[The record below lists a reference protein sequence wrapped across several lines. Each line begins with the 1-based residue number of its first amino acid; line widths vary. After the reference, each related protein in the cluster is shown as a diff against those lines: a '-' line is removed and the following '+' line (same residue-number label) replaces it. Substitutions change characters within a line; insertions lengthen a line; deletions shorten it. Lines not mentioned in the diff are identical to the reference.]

1 MKFTDLFIRRPVLAL
16 VVSTLILLLGIRA
29 LSELPVRQYPL
40 TESTT
45 FTITTAYPGA
55 SPDLMQGFVTQP
67 LAQSVAT
74 VEGIDYLSSSSTQG
88 RSVITVR
95 MKLNVDSSKAMT
107 EIMAKLNEVKYRLP
121 QDVYDPVVVKSS
133 GEATA
138 VAYVG
143 FSSKI
148 MSTPALTDYLA
159 RVVQPQFSSIEG
171 VSSVELY
178 GGQKLAMRVWVD
190 PSRLAARGISA
201 GELADALRQNNVQA
215 APGQAKGM
223 YVVSNI
229 KVNTDLVSVAEFRD
243 MVIKRDGDAV
253 IRLGDVATV
262 ELAAASTDSSAL
274 MDGERAV
281 YFGLN
286 ATPIGNPLTI
296 VKRLNELLPS
306 IKQNLPPDVEVQIPF
321 ELARFISASIDEVKS
336 TLIEAVLIVVAVIFL
351 CLGSLRAVLIPVMT
365 IPLSMLGAAA
375 IMGLFGF
382 SVNLLTL
389 LAMVLA
395 IGLVVD
401 DAIVVVENVHRH
413 IEEGKTPV
421 HAALIGAREVAGPVI
436 AMTITLAAVYAPIGL
451 MGGLTGSLFKEF
463 AFTLAA
469 AVVVSGVIALTLS
482 PVMSS
487 FLLSSKASE
496 GWMARQAERAFERL
510 GNAYGRALSRS
521 LHHRWFTGLIALA
534 VLVSLPLLYNQA
546 QRELAPVEDQSTV
559 LTAIKSPQYANI
571 DYVEKF
577 GKKWD
582 DVMKALPEQRGR
594 WLINGDSGVASSIGG
609 VDFVSWEARKRDA
622 NEIQADMQSRVNEIE
637 GSSVFAFQL
646 PSLPGSTGGLPV
658 QMVIKSAADYHVV
671 YEAME
676 NLKKAARESGKF
688 MVVDSDLDYNN
699 PVVRITVDRAKANSL
714 GVTMKDI
721 GDTLAVLV
729 GENYINRFGLDG
741 RSYDVIA
748 QSTREQRLSPE
759 SLAQLFVKS
768 ASGGQVPLSNLVAVS
783 VGVEPNQL
791 TQFDQLNAAT
801 FQAIPMPGVS
811 MGDAVQF
818 LTVQAQSLPAGF
830 SYDWQSDARQ
840 FSQEGSALMITFL
853 FAIIVI
859 YLVLAAQYESL
870 RDPLIIL
877 ISVPMSICGAL
888 IPLAMGIATI
898 NIYTQIGLVTLIG
911 LISKHGIL
919 MVEFANEMQMSH
931 GLDRRAAMEQ
941 AARIRLR
948 PILMTTAAMVMGLV
962 PLLFASG
969 AGANSRFSLGL
980 VIVVGML
987 IGTLFTLFVLPT
999 VYTVLARDHAAASQ
1013 TARARDLAQIDADEA
1028 ATASPGDPSRA
1039 TAGSAS

>member
-1 MKFTDLFIRRPVLAL
+1 MTFTDLFVRRPVLAL
-16 VVSTLILLLGIRA
+16 VVSTLILLLGIKA
-29 LSELPVRQYPL
+29 LSGLPVRQYPL

-45 FTITTAYPGA
+45 ITITTQYPGA

-67 LAQSVAT
+67 IAQSVAT

-95 MKLNVDSSKAMT
+95 MKLNADSNKAMT
-107 EIMAKLNEVKYRLP
+107 EVMAKVNEVKYRLP
-121 QDVYDPVVVKSS
+121 QDVYDPVLVKSA

-143 FSSKI
+143 FASSTL
-148 MSTPALTDYLA
+148 SLAALTDYLS
-159 RVVQPQFSSIEG
+159 RVVQPQLSSIDG
-171 VSSVELY
+171 VASVELY
-178 GGQKLAMRVWVD
+178 GGQKLAMRVWLD
-190 PSRLAARGISA
+190 PDRMAARGISA
-201 GELADALRQNNVQA
+201 GELAQALRDNNVQA
-215 APGQAKGM
+215 APGQAKGL

-229 KVNTDLVSVAEFRD
+229 QVNTDLVNVAQFRD
-243 MVIKRDGDAV
+243 LVVKRDGDAIV
-253 IRLGDVATV
+253 RLGDVATV
-262 ELAAASTDSSAL
+262 ELGAASTDSSGL
-274 MDGERAV
+274 MDGEPAV

-286 ATPIGNPLTI
+286 ATPVGNPLVI
-296 VKRLNELLPS
+296 VKRLQELLPN
-306 IKQNLPPDVEVQIPF
+306 IKQNLPPGTSVQVPF
-321 ELARFISASIDEVKS
+321 ELARFISASIDGVMQ
-336 TLIEAVLIVVAVIFL
+336 TLLEAIAIVVVVIFL
-351 CLGSLRAVLIPVMT
+351 CLGSLRAVLIPVVT
-365 IPLSMLGAAA
+365 IPLSMLGGAA
-375 IMGLFGF
+375 IMALFGF

-413 IEEGKTPV
+413 IEEGKSPV
-421 HAALIGAREVAGPVI
+421 RAALIGAREVAGPVI

-463 AFTLAA
+463 AFTLAG

-487 FLLSSKASE
+487 FLLNRDVSE
-496 GWMARQAERAFERL
+496 GKMARNAERMFGRL
-510 GNAYGRALSRS
+510 GKAYGRVLDVS
-521 LHHRWFTGLIALA
+521 LRHRWVTGLIAVA
-534 VLVSLPLLYNQA
+534 VLVSLPFLYNAA

-559 LTAIKSPQYANI
+559 LTAIKSPQHANI

-582 DVMKALPEQRGR
+582 DVMKTVPEQKGR
-594 WLINGDSGVASSIGG
+594 WLINGSDGVSNSIGG
-609 VDFVSWEARKRDA
+609 VDFVDWQDRKRNADA
-622 NEIQADMQSRVNEIE
+622 IQADMQSLANQVE
-637 GSSVFAFQL
+637 GSNIFAFQL

-658 QMVIKSAADYHVV
+658 QMVLMSAADYRVV

-676 NLKKAARESGKF
+676 SLKQAARASGLF

-699 PVVRITVDRAKANSL
+699 PVVQLTVDRAKANSL

-729 GENYINRFGLDG
+729 GEYYVNRFGMDG
-741 RSYDVIA
+741 RSYDVIP
-748 QSTREQRLSPE
+748 QSRRDLRMSPQA
-759 SLAQLFVKS
+759 LAQFHVKS
-768 ASGGQVPLSNLVAVS
+768 ASGAQVPLSNLVSVS
-783 VGVEPNQL
+783 MGVEPNSL
-791 TQFDQLNAAT
+791 TQFNQLNAAT
-801 FQAIPMPGVS
+801 FQAIPMPGVT
-811 MGDAVQF
+811 MGDAVTF
-818 LTVQAQSLPAGF
+818 LSEQAKNLPAGF

-870 RDPLIIL
+870 RDPFIIL
-877 ISVPMSICGAL
+877 VSVPMSICGAL
-888 IPLAMGIATI
+888 IPLALGMATV

-919 MVEFANEMQMSH
+919 MVEFANEMQVSH

-948 PILMTTAAMVMGLV
+948 PILMTTAAMVMGLI
-962 PLLFASG
+962 PLLFATG
-969 AGANSRFSLGL
+969 AGAHSRYSLGL
-980 VIVVGML
+980 VIVVGL
-987 IGTLFTLFVLPT
+987 LVGTLFTLFVLPT
-999 VYTVLARDHAAASQ
+999 VYTVLARDHRAASD
-1013 TARARDLAQIDADEA
+1013 TPRARELAMAQAEDGRA
-1028 ATASPGDPSRA
+1028 AISH
-1039 TAGSAS
+1039 

>member
-1 MKFTDLFIRRPVLAL
+1 MTFTDLFVRRPVLAL
-16 VVSTLILLLGIRA
+16 VVSTLILLLGIKA
-29 LSELPVRQYPL
+29 LSGLPVRQYPL

-45 FTITTAYPGA
+45 ITITTQYPGA

-67 LAQSVAT
+67 IAQSVAT

-95 MKLNVDSSKAMT
+95 MKLNADSNKAMT
-107 EIMAKLNEVKYRLP
+107 EVMAKVNEVKYRLP
-121 QDVYDPVVVKSS
+121 QDVYDPVLVKSA

-143 FSSKI
+143 FASSTL
-148 MSTPALTDYLA
+148 SLAALTDYLS
-159 RVVQPQFSSIEG
+159 RVVQPQLSSIDG
-171 VSSVELY
+171 VASVELY
-178 GGQKLAMRVWVD
+178 GGQKLAMRVWLD
-190 PSRLAARGISA
+190 PDRMAARGISA
-201 GELADALRQNNVQA
+201 GELAQALRDNNVQA
-215 APGQAKGM
+215 APGQAKGL

-229 KVNTDLVSVAEFRD
+229 QVNTDLVNVAQFRD
-243 MVIKRDGDAV
+243 LVVKRDGDAIV
-253 IRLGDVATV
+253 RLGDVATV
-262 ELAAASTDSSAL
+262 ELGAASTDSSGL
-274 MDGERAV
+274 MDGEPAV

-286 ATPIGNPLTI
+286 ATPVGNPLVI
-296 VKRLNELLPS
+296 VKRLQELLPN
-306 IKQNLPPDVEVQIPF
+306 IKQNLPPGTSVQVPF
-321 ELARFISASIDEVKS
+321 ELARFISASIDGVMQ
-336 TLIEAVLIVVAVIFL
+336 TLLEAIAIVVVVIFL
-351 CLGSLRAVLIPVMT
+351 CLGSLRAVLIPVVT
-365 IPLSMLGAAA
+365 IPLSMLGGAA
-375 IMGLFGF
+375 IMALFGF

-413 IEEGKTPV
+413 IEEGKSPV
-421 HAALIGAREVAGPVI
+421 RAALIGAREVAGPVI

-463 AFTLAA
+463 AFTLAG

-487 FLLSSKASE
+487 FLLNRDVSE
-496 GWMARQAERAFERL
+496 GKMARNAERMFGRL
-510 GNAYGRALSRS
+510 GKAYGRVLDVS
-521 LHHRWFTGLIALA
+521 LRHRWVTGLIAVA
-534 VLVSLPLLYNQA
+534 VLVSLPFLYNAA

-559 LTAIKSPQYANI
+559 LTAIKSPQHANI

-582 DVMKALPEQRGR
+582 DVMKTVPEQKGR
-594 WLINGDSGVASSIGG
+594 WLINGSDGVSNSIGG
-609 VDFVSWEARKRDA
+609 VDFVDWQDRKRNADA
-622 NEIQADMQSRVNEIE
+622 IQADMQSLANQVE
-637 GSSVFAFQL
+637 GSNIFAFQL

-658 QMVIKSAADYHVV
+658 QMVLMSAADYRVV

-676 NLKKAARESGKF
+676 SLKQAARASGLF

-699 PVVRITVDRAKANSL
+699 PVVQLTVDRAKANSL

-729 GENYINRFGLDG
+729 GENYVNRFGMDG
-741 RSYDVIA
+741 RSYDVIP
-748 QSTREQRLSPE
+748 QSRRDLRMSPQA
-759 SLAQLFVKS
+759 LAQFHVKS
-768 ASGGQVPLSNLVAVS
+768 ASGAQVPLSNLVSVS
-783 VGVEPNQL
+783 MGVEPNSL
-791 TQFDQLNAAT
+791 TQFNQLNAAT
-801 FQAIPMPGVS
+801 FQAIPMPGVT
-811 MGDAVQF
+811 MGDAVTF
-818 LTVQAQSLPAGF
+818 LSEQAKNLPAGF

-870 RDPLIIL
+870 RDPFIIL
-877 ISVPMSICGAL
+877 VSVPMSICGAL
-888 IPLAMGIATI
+888 IPLALGMATV

-919 MVEFANEMQMSH
+919 MVEFANEMQVSH

-948 PILMTTAAMVMGLV
+948 PILMTTAAMVMGLI
-962 PLLFASG
+962 PLLFATG
-969 AGANSRFSLGL
+969 AGAHSRYSLGL
-980 VIVVGML
+980 VIVVGL
-987 IGTLFTLFVLPT
+987 LVGTLFTLFVLPT
-999 VYTVLARDHAAASQ
+999 VYTVLARDHRAASD
-1013 TARARDLAQIDADEA
+1013 TPRARELAVAQAEDGRA
-1028 ATASPGDPSRA
+1028 AISH
-1039 TAGSAS
+1039 

>member
-1 MKFTDLFIRRPVLAL
+1 MTFTDLFVRRPVLAL
-16 VVSTLILLLGIRA
+16 VVSTLILLLGIKA
-29 LSELPVRQYPL
+29 LSGLPVRQYPL

-45 FTITTAYPGA
+45 ITITTQYPGA

-67 LAQSVAT
+67 IAQSVAT

-95 MKLNVDSSKAMT
+95 MKLNADSNKAMT
-107 EIMAKLNEVKYRLP
+107 EVMAKVNEVKYRLP
-121 QDVYDPVVVKSS
+121 QDVYDPVLVKSA

-143 FSSKI
+143 FASSTL
-148 MSTPALTDYLA
+148 SLAALTDYLS
-159 RVVQPQFSSIEG
+159 RVVQPQLSSIDG
-171 VSSVELY
+171 VASVELY
-178 GGQKLAMRVWVD
+178 GGQKLAMRVWLD
-190 PSRLAARGISA
+190 PDRMAARGISA
-201 GELADALRQNNVQA
+201 GELAQALRDNNVQA
-215 APGQAKGM
+215 APGQAKGL

-229 KVNTDLVSVAEFRD
+229 QVNTDLVNVAQFRD
-243 MVIKRDGDAV
+243 LVVKRDGDAIV
-253 IRLGDVATV
+253 RLGDVATV
-262 ELAAASTDSSAL
+262 ELGAASTDSSGL
-274 MDGERAV
+274 MDGEPAV

-286 ATPIGNPLTI
+286 ATPVGNPLVI
-296 VKRLNELLPS
+296 VKRLQELLPN
-306 IKQNLPPDVEVQIPF
+306 IKQNLPPGTSVQVPF
-321 ELARFISASIDEVKS
+321 ELARFISASIDGVMQ
-336 TLIEAVLIVVAVIFL
+336 TLLEAIAIVVVVIFL
-351 CLGSLRAVLIPVMT
+351 CLGSLRAVLIPVVT
-365 IPLSMLGAAA
+365 IPLSMLGGAA
-375 IMGLFGF
+375 IMALFGF

-413 IEEGKTPV
+413 IEEGKSPV
-421 HAALIGAREVAGPVI
+421 RAALIGAREVAGPVI

-463 AFTLAA
+463 AFTLAG

-482 PVMSS
+482 PIMSS
-487 FLLSSKASE
+487 FLLNRDVSE
-496 GWMARQAERAFERL
+496 GKMARNAERMFGRL
-510 GNAYGRALSRS
+510 GKAYGRVLDVS
-521 LHHRWFTGLIALA
+521 LRHRWVTGLIAVA
-534 VLVSLPLLYNQA
+534 VLVSLPFLYNAA

-559 LTAIKSPQYANI
+559 LTAIKSPQHANI

-582 DVMKALPEQRGR
+582 DVMKTVPEQKGR
-594 WLINGDSGVASSIGG
+594 WLINGSDGVSNSIGG
-609 VDFVSWEARKRDA
+609 VDFVDWQDRKRNADA
-622 NEIQADMQSRVNEIE
+622 IQADMQSLANQVE
-637 GSSVFAFQL
+637 GSNIFAFQL

-658 QMVIKSAADYHVV
+658 QMVLMSAADYRVV

-676 NLKKAARESGKF
+676 SLKQAARASGLF

-699 PVVRITVDRAKANSL
+699 PVVQLTVDRAKANSL

-729 GENYINRFGLDG
+729 GENYVNRFGMDG
-741 RSYDVIA
+741 RSYDVIP
-748 QSTREQRLSPE
+748 QSRRDLRMSPQA
-759 SLAQLFVKS
+759 LAQFHVKS
-768 ASGGQVPLSNLVAVS
+768 ASGAQVPLSNLVSVS
-783 VGVEPNQL
+783 MGVEPNSL
-791 TQFDQLNAAT
+791 TQFNQLNAAT
-801 FQAIPMPGVS
+801 FQAIPMPGVT
-811 MGDAVQF
+811 MGDAVTF
-818 LTVQAQSLPAGF
+818 LSEQAKNLPAGF

-870 RDPLIIL
+870 RDPFIIL
-877 ISVPMSICGAL
+877 VSVPMSICGAL
-888 IPLAMGIATI
+888 IPLALGMATV

-919 MVEFANEMQMSH
+919 MVEFANEMQVSH

-948 PILMTTAAMVMGLV
+948 PILMTTAAMVMGLI
-962 PLLFASG
+962 PLLFATG
-969 AGANSRFSLGL
+969 AGAHSRYSLGL
-980 VIVVGML
+980 VIVVGL
-987 IGTLFTLFVLPT
+987 LVGTLFTLFVLPT
-999 VYTVLARDHAAASQ
+999 VYTVLARDHRAASD
-1013 TARARDLAQIDADEA
+1013 TPRARELAVAQAEDGRA
-1028 ATASPGDPSRA
+1028 AISH
-1039 TAGSAS
+1039 